1 MREFLDHVESDVFTG
16 KVRHRFIID
25 EPCSSYEE
33 VIKDFFAQILQ
44 LPPEEA
50 IVALWTLALYFAFS
64 TIESHYSDKF
74 AGLFQ
79 EID

>member
-1 MREFLDHVESDVFTG
+1 VTNRIVLN
-16 KVRHRFIID
+16 

-44 LPPEEA
+44 LPSDEA
-50 IVALWTLALYFAFS
+50 IVALWSLSLHLAFA
-64 TIESHYSDKF
+64 TIESQYTEKF
-74 AGLFQ
+74 ATLFQ